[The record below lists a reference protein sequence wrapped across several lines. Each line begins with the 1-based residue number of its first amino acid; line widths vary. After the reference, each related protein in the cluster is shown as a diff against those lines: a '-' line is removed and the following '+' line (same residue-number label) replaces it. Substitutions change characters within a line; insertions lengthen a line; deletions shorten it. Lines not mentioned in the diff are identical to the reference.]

1 MKSHV
6 TLISCFILIC
16 THMPAQDSSNLPY
29 SQIPDY
35 PETYTAGNVAARIV
49 DGLGFRYYWATE
61 GLSEQDLEFKPSPDA
76 RTTGETVDH
85 ILGLSRTLVN
95 SVQSKPNLR
104 VERAEIS
111 FVEKRQLTLANIE
124 MASQI
129 LKADG
134 PDEMEGY
141 KIIFQRGDNSSEFPF
156 WNMLN
161 GPLSDAIYHTG
172 QIVSF
177 RRSYG
182 NPINPNVGIF
192 MGKLRE

>member
-1 MKSHV
+1 MA
-6 TLISCFILIC
+6 
-16 THMPAQDSSNLPY
+16 AQDSSNLPY

-49 DGLGFRYYWATE
+49 DGLGFRYYWVTE

-76 RTTGETVDH
+76 RTTGETLDH

-95 SVQSKPNLR
+95 SVQSKPNIPTDRL
-104 VERAEIS
+104 EIS
-111 FVEKRQLTLANIE
+111 FAEKRKLTLANFE
-124 MASQI
+124 KASQI
-129 LKADG
+129 LKKG
-134 PDEMEGY
+134 VPDDMDNY
-141 KIIFQRGDNSSEFPF
+141 KVIFQRNENSSEFPF

-177 RRSYG
+177 RRSSG
-182 NPINPNVGIF
+182 NPINPRVGVF